1 MRRWHKAVIL
11 GMLCALI
18 IGFYFT
24 RTVIQPTR
32 TSGIVVHQTELA
44 TVPAIDSA
52 RPANYFFDVH
62 GHSAEEIIGLL
73 NRAKD
78 TYDELPPELQESA
91 RIVMVLHGPDVEFFA
106 GENYARYKSL
116 VDLAANVDA
125 LGFIDLKAC
134 AASVRSRSLQTD
146 KFPPFIEFVPY
157 GPGEVTRL
165 RSAGYVQL

>member
-11 GMLCALI
+11 GTLCALI

-24 RTVIQPTR
+24 RTDIQPTQ
-32 TSGIVVHQTELA
+32 TSSIVVQRTELPTIPA
-44 TVPAIDSA
+44 TDSD
-52 RPANYFFDVH
+52 RSTNYFFDVH
-62 GHSAEEIIGLL
+62 GHSAEEIMELL
-73 NRAKD
+73 NHARD
-78 TYDELPPELQESA
+78 TYDELPQELQEAA

-106 GENYARYKSL
+106 VENYARYKSL

-125 LGFIDLKAC
+125 LGFVDLKVC
-134 AASVRSRSLQTD
+134 AASVRSRGLQTD

-157 GPGEVTRL
+157 GPAEVTRL